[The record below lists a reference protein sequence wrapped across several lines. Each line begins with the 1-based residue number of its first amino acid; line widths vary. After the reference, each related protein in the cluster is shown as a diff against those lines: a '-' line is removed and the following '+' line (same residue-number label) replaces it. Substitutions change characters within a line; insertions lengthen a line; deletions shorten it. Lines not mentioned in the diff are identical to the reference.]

1 MQHRSIKPLAV
12 FAATALCWSA
22 SQAAIITQPGTDVD
36 FTYDDDTLFG
46 TGTVVGNSIF
56 FTPTTFKA
64 ESLNDDG
71 AVSPIGVNTLNITV
85 DVTSGGG
92 YEITNFQ
99 LAEIGDYLLTG
110 NDSSVSASARLQ
122 VSSNTTTCGFFNCMD
137 SEIDNVGGLT
147 TIGTTTEWS
156 AGVGIDLA
164 DTSGWGSDSS
174 VVAQIQNNL
183 LATSTVI
190 GESAMIQK
198 KAAGVG
204 LVINPIPVPAAVWLF
219 GSALGL
225 LGWMRRRTQH

>member
-1 MQHRSIKPLAV
+1 MQHRSMKPLAL
-12 FAATALCWSA
+12 FAATALCWGT
-22 SQAAIITQPGTDVD
+22 SQAALITQSGTDVD
-36 FTYDDDTLFG
+36 FTYDDATLFG
-46 TGTVVGNSIF
+46 MGTVVGNSIF

-71 AVSPIGVNTLNITV
+71 AVSPIGQNTLNIQV

-99 LAEIGDYLLTG
+99 LAELGDYLLTG
-110 NDSSVSASARLQ
+110 NSSSVSASARLQ
-122 VSSNTTTCGFFNCMD
+122 VSSNTTTCGFFNCVD
-137 SEIDNVGGLT
+137 TKIDNVSGLT
-147 TIGTTTEWS
+147 TVGTTTEWT
-156 AGVGIDLA
+156 AAVGIDLA
-164 DTSGWGSDSS
+164 DTADWGSDSS
-174 VVAQIQNNL
+174 VIAQIQNNL
-183 LATSTVI
+183 LATSTVN

-225 LGWMRRRTQH
+225 LGWMRRKT